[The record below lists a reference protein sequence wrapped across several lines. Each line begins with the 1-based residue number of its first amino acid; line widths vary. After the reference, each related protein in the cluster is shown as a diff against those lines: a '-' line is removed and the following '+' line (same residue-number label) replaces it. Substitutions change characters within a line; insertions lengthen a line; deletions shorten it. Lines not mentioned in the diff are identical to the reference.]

1 MNCPPLSLLSPPSP
15 ANSTTQAVKDFY
27 NYYHGKNDSMITDQ
41 FNPFMR
47 ESTPPL
53 LIDASAETHVTWGR
67 CSFLGIGG
75 IREPDGGTS
84 HGDAFPNSLR
94 GPL

>member
-1 MNCPPLSLLSPPSP
+1 MNGGSHRGYGWPATLSLLMSP

-27 NYYHGKNDSMITDQ
+27 DYYHGKNDSMITDQ

-53 LIDASAETHVTWGR
+53 LIDASAETHGNRLIVNDFSTVR
-67 CSFLGIGG
+67 
-75 IREPDGGTS
+75 
-84 HGDAFPNSLR
+84 
-94 GPL
+94 